1 MWKKVYFKSTF
12 LTKMQQKLF
21 ILSIIINSIKNIIF
35 FFVLFFNYL
44 KSSEFLCN
52 KQENGCHS
60 LLQIL

>member
-1 MWKKVYFKSTF
+1 
-12 LTKMQQKLF
+12 MQQKLF
-21 ILSIIINSIKNIIF
+21 ILSIIINSIKNITF

-60 LLQIL
+60 FLQIL